1 MVLVVG
7 VGGSA
12 PAVLA
17 SRLVARRPPPPRSA
31 SYPARVAGTGDDVT
45 GRGPAP
51 ARPRAQEVPPG
62 EAPPRLG
69 GRWWLA
75 LAVLVL
81 PLVSD
86 WKVRARPVDESI
98 SGSPDLFVVLE
109 VAVYGAVAVLLAL
122 SLPRDGRRRRLGPV
136 LLLWWTWVAVAGVSA
151 AWSPYGQLAVVRA
164 GQLVVLALVVH
175 VAARRATRADLHRLT
190 HAYLGLCVVACGLG
204 LVYAPEVSRRVEG
217 RFHWLLVHPVVGAVW
232 LGLGLVAA
240 YAYAVA
246 GRAPRPGPRWP
257 TWVYGLLAGVVGA
270 GLLATG
276 TRGAAVAVV
285 LALVVVTWA
294 AAPRRRRLD
303 VLAAGAVLGGLG
315 WLLLSGAVSTFLV
328 RDESTSDLT
337 TLNYRTELW
346 SRYADLWR
354 EQPLLGYGLGAT
366 RGLLL
371 DETGLGGGHNAY
383 VGSAVDTGV
392 VGLALWTAL
401 LVAAVAAVATM
412 RGPAARTD
420 RALLLGVAVVL
431 GVGGLTTELLSAPAN
446 VAVTWL
452 GVLVAWPCAAE
463 RSDPTRP
470 TSSAA
475 ASAVPGQPTAG
486 SRRRSAA
493 PASRAA

>member
-1 MVLVVG
+1 M
-7 VGGSA
+7 
-12 PAVLA
+12 
-17 SRLVARRPPPPRSA
+17 
-31 SYPARVAGTGDDVT
+31 T
-45 GRGPAP
+45 GRGPAA
-51 ARPRAQEVPPG
+51 ARPHPQKVPAG
-62 EAPPRLG
+62 EAPPRRG
-69 GRWWLA
+69 GRWWLT
-75 LAVLVL
+75 LAVLAL
-81 PLVSD
+81 PLASD

-122 SLPRDGRRRRLGPV
+122 SLPRDGRRRRLGPA

-164 GQLVVLALVVH
+164 GQLAVLALVVH
-175 VAARRATRADLHRLT
+175 VAARRATRADLHRLA
-190 HAYLGLCVVACGLG
+190 HAYLALCVLACGLG

-232 LGLGLVAA
+232 LGLGLVVA

-257 TWVYGLLAGVVGA
+257 TWFYGLLAGVVGA

-276 TRGAAVAVV
+276 TRGAAVAAA

-303 VLAAGAVLGGLG
+303 VLAGGVVLGGLG
-315 WLLLSGAVSTFLV
+315 WLLLSGAVSSFLV
-328 RDESTSDLT
+328 RDESTSDLA

-383 VGSAVDTGV
+383 VGAAVDTGV
-392 VGLALWTAL
+392 VGLLLWAAL
-401 LVAAVAAVATM
+401 LVAAVAAVAAL
-412 RGPAARTD
+412 RGPGARGD
-420 RALLLGVAVVL
+420 RPLLLGVAVVL
-431 GVGGLTTELLSAPAN
+431 VVGGLTTELLSAPAN

-452 GVLVAWPCAAE
+452 GVLVAWPCAAQ
-463 RSDPTRP
+463 RSSPAGATPPT
-470 TSSAA
+470 AA
-475 ASAVPGQPTAG
+475 AGVPGQPSAG
-486 SRRRSAA
+486 ARRPAA